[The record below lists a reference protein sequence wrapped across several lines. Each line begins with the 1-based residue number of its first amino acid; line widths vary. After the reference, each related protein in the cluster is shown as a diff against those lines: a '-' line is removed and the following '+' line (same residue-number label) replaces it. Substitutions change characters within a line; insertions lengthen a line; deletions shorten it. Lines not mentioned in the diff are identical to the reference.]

1 MNVDTSHGEKPKRI
15 ALALGSGGARGYAHI
30 GVIEE
35 IQARGWEII
44 GVAGTSMGAV
54 IGGLYVGGGME
65 SYRDWAVGLG
75 RRDVMRLMDPGV
87 RGAGVLRASKVMSKV
102 KEHLGDIAIEDARM
116 PYTAVAVDLVT
127 QREVWF
133 TSGPMIQAMRA
144 SIAIPTVFTPLA
156 RDGMVLADGGL
167 LNPVPV
173 APLAPVHADAI
184 IAVNL
189 SSPSLTT
196 THAREEAFG
205 GIKFPKVKF
214 PNMPHMIEP
223 ALRALLP
230 AFGRAED
237 APPDP
242 HHVLRM
248 NTLDVVDRSL
258 NLMQETIRRYRLAGY
273 PPDVLVNIPLD
284 SCGTLDFHRAKEMIE
299 VGRERAIHAFDR
311 WEAGEPLVL

>member
-1 MNVDTSHGEKPKRI
+1 MTTSDVAAPRRI

-54 IGGLYVGGGME
+54 IGGLYVGGAME
-65 SYRDWAVGLG
+65 SYRDWAVDLG
-75 RRDVMRLMDPGV
+75 KRDVLRLMDPGLG
-87 RGAGVLRASKVMSKV
+87 GAGVMRASKVMSKV
-102 KEHLGDIAIEDARM
+102 KQHLGDLQIEDARI

-133 TSGPMIQAMRA
+133 TSGPMIDAMRA
-144 SIAIPTVFTPLA
+144 SMAMPTVFTPVA
-156 RDGMVLADGGL
+156 KDGMVLADGGL

-173 APLAPVHADAI
+173 VALADVHADAI

-189 SSPSLTT
+189 SGPSVTT
-196 THAREEAFG
+196 PSGRDEALG
-205 GIKFPKVKF
+205 GTKIPKVKF

-223 ALRALLP
+223 ALRALVP
-230 AFGRAED
+230 GFGRGDGD
-237 APPDP
+237 APDK

-258 NLMQETIRRYRLAGY
+258 NLMQEAIRRYRLAGY
-273 PPDVLVNIPLD
+273 PPDVLVNVPLD
-284 SCGTLDFHRAKEMIE
+284 ACGTLDFHRAKDMIE
-299 VGRERAIHAFDR
+299 VGRERAIRAFDA
-311 WEAGEPLVL
+311 WEEGEPLVL

>member
-1 MNVDTSHGEKPKRI
+1 MSTSDVAAPRRI

-54 IGGLYVGGGME
+54 IGGLYVGGAME

-75 RRDVMRLMDPGV
+75 RRDVMRLMDPGL

-102 KEHLGDIAIEDARM
+102 KEHLGDLAIEDARM

-133 TSGPMIQAMRA
+133 TSGSMIQAMRA
-144 SIAIPTVFTPLA
+144 SIAIPTVFTPVT
-156 RDGMVLADGGL
+156 RNGMVLADGGL

-173 APLAPVHADAI
+173 APLAVVHADAI

-189 SSPSLTT
+189 SAPSLTGT
-196 THAREEAFG
+196 YVREEAFT

-214 PNMPHMIEP
+214 PNLPHMIEP
-223 ALRALLP
+223 ALRALVP
-230 AFGRAED
+230 GFGRGDDEQ
-237 APPDP
+237 PDT

-258 NLMQETIRRYRLAGY
+258 NLMQEAIRRYRLAGY
-273 PPDVLVNIPLD
+273 PPDVLVNVPLD
-284 SCGTLDFHRAKEMIE
+284 ACGTLDFHRAKDLIE
-299 VGRERAIHAFDR
+299 VGRERAIYAFDA
-311 WEAGEPLVL
+311 WEEGEPLVL

>member
-1 MNVDTSHGEKPKRI
+1 MTRDAAVAPRRI

-44 GVAGTSMGAV
+44 GVSGSSMGAI
-54 IGGLYVGGGME
+54 IGGLYVGGSME

-75 RRDVMRLMDPGV
+75 KRDVLRLMDPGLG
-87 RGAGVLRASKVMSKV
+87 GAGVMRASKVMSKV
-102 KEHLGDIAIEDARM
+102 REHLGDLHIEDARM

-133 TSGPMIQAMRA
+133 TSGSMIDAMRA
-144 SIAIPTVFTPLA
+144 SMAMPTVFTPVA
-156 RDGMVLADGGL
+156 RNGMVLADGGL

-173 APLAPVHADAI
+173 VPLANVHADAI

-189 SSPSLTT
+189 SGPSATPTLS
-196 THAREEAFG
+196 REELFAG
-205 GIKFPKVKF
+205 MKLPKVKF

-223 ALRALLP
+223 ALRALVP
-230 AFGRAED
+230 AFGRGDEGVTD
-237 APPDP
+237 K

-248 NTLDVVDRSL
+248 NTLDVMDRSL
-258 NLMQETIRRYRLAGY
+258 NLMQDAIRRYRQAGY
-273 PPDVLVNIPLD
+273 PPDVLVNVPLD
-284 SCGTLDFHRAKEMIE
+284 SCGTLDFHRAKELIE
-299 VGRERAIHAFDR
+299 IGRERAVRAFDA
-311 WEAGEPLVL
+311 WEAGEPLIL

>member
-1 MNVDTSHGEKPKRI
+1 MRIEAANANPPRTI
-15 ALALGSGGARGYAHI
+15 ALALGSGGARCYAHI

-35 IQARGWEII
+35 IQARGWDII

-54 IGGLYVGGGME
+54 IGGLYVAGGME
-65 SYRDWAVGLG
+65 SYRDWAVSLG
-75 RRDVMRLMDPGV
+75 RRDVMRLMDPGL

-102 KEHLGDIAIEDARM
+102 AEHLGDLAIEEARI
-116 PYTAVAVDLVT
+116 PYTAIAVDLVT

-189 SSPSLTT
+189 SGPSAASAN
-196 THAREEAFG
+196 AREELFTG
-205 GIKFPKVKF
+205 MKFPKVKF
-214 PNMPHMIEP
+214 PTMPHMIEP
-223 ALRALLP
+223 ALRALIP
-230 AFGRAED
+230 AFGRSED
-237 APPDP
+237 DVTDS

-248 NTLDVVDRSL
+248 NTLDVMDRSL
-258 NLMQETIRRYRLAGY
+258 NVMQDTIRRYRLAGY
-273 PPDVLVNIPLD
+273 PPDVLVDIPLD
-284 SCGTLDFHRAKEMIE
+284 SCGTLDFHRAKEMITI
-299 VGRERAIHAFDR
+299 GRERAIRAFDA
-311 WEAGEPLVL
+311 WEEGGPLVL